1 MKNVSCLLFVLSLV
15 SMMILSCSKDQQSAV
30 DEEQKREDAKNLYKK
45 NLANVRA
52 AIKAFEEE
60 DLEKWA
66 TYVAD
71 TVVYVPPAY
80 GLPWGTKQD
89 WTNSLVYFTS
99 DWDSI
104 KLKNAVFLPSLDTA
118 SFEFDGSVR
127 YYGQWKGIHKGGKKT
142 QINYYAYYKFNK
154 ANKITFAIEF
164 FDVGGLTHAV
174 APTRLTSS
182 R

>member
-1 MKNVSCLLFVLSLV
+1 MKKVSCLLFVLSFV
-15 SMMILSCSKDQQSAV
+15 SMMILSCSKNQQEV
-30 DEEQKREDAKNLYKK
+30 DPAQKREEAKNLYKK
-45 NLANVRA
+45 NLANVKA

-60 DLEKWA
+60 DVDKWS

-71 TVVYVPPAY
+71 SAVYVPAAY

-89 WTNSLVYFTS
+89 WINTLIYFTS

-104 KLKNAVFLPSLDTA
+104 KLKNSVFLPSLDTS

-127 YYGQWKGIHKGGKKT
+127 YYGQWKGIHKLGKKT

-164 FDVGGLTHAV
+164 FDVGGLTNAV
-174 APTRLTSS
+174 APRMTSS